1 MMIMILW
8 CIYVDPSLL
17 SNVLQLQKFL
27 TDRGHVVDILQ

>member
-17 SNVLQLQKFL
+17 SILQLQKFL
-27 TDRGHVVDILQ
+27 TDQGHVVDILQ